1 MAKWK
6 SGRVDRMRVKGSND
20 PYRLT
25 EKLPGGATCQG
36 CGSTVKEGRWTWVDS
51 VKKGKEPASATC
63 PACRR
68 MEDDYPAGY
77 LVLEGSFFGENRE
90 EIMNLVRNVA
100 EDEKEKHPMERVMA
114 IRKDGDTT
122 LITTTGV
129 HIARRLGDSLKKSY
143 RGELKVNYEA
153 GEKRIRVSWFR

>member
-6 SGRVDRMRVKGSND
+6 SGRVDRMRVKGSKD

-25 EKLPGGATCQG
+25 EKPPGGATCKR
-36 CGSTVKEGRWTWVDS
+36 CGAMVREGRWTWS
-51 VKKGKEPASATC
+51 EAAKGGVIMTC

-77 LVLEGSFFGENRE
+77 LALEGPFFGENRK

-100 EDEKEKHPMERVMA
+100 EAEKNKRPLERVMA
-114 IRKDGDTT
+114 IRRDGETT

-129 HIARRLGDSLKKSY
+129 HIARRLGHSLKRSY
-143 RGELKVNYEA
+143 QGDLQVNYKD
-153 GEKRIRVSWFR
+153 GEKRVRVSWFR

>member
-1 MAKWK
+1 MAKWR
-6 SGRVDRMRVKGSND
+6 SGRVDRMRVKENKD

-36 CGSTVKEGRWTWVDS
+36 CGSTVQEGRWTWS
-51 VKKGKEPASATC
+51 VPAKGAVSATC

-68 MEDDYPAGY
+68 LQDDYPAGY
-77 LVLEGSFFGENRE
+77 LILEGEFFVENRV

-100 EDEKEKHPMERVMA
+100 KAEKNEHPMERVMT
-114 IRKDGDTT
+114 IRKDGKTT

-129 HIARRLGDSLKKSY
+129 HIARRLGDSLKRSYQGDLQINYKS
-143 RGELKVNYEA
+143 
-153 GEKRIRVSWFR
+153 GEKRIQVNWFR

>member
-1 MAKWK
+1 MAKWMF
-6 SGRVDRMRVKGSND
+6 GPVDRMRVKGSND

-25 EKLPGGATCQG
+25 EKLPGGATCRS
-36 CGSTVKEGRWTWVDS
+36 CGLTVQQGRWTWS
-51 VKKGKEPASATC
+51 SPEKAALSTTC

-68 MEDDYPAGY
+68 LEDDYPAGY
-77 LVLEGSFFGENRE
+77 LMLEGPFFGQKRK

-100 EDEKEKHPMERVMA
+100 EAEKKEHPMERVMA
-114 IRKDGDTT
+114 VRKDGEAT

-129 HIARRLGDSLKKSY
+129 HIARRLGESLKRSY
-143 RGELKVNYEA
+143 RGDLKINYED

>member
-6 SGRVDRMRVKGSND
+6 SGRVDRMRVKESKD

-25 EKLPGGATCQG
+25 EKLPGGATCRRCEAMVQ
-36 CGSTVKEGRWTWVDS
+36 EGRWTWAA
-51 VKKGKEPASATC
+51 PAQGGVETLC

-68 MEDDYPAGY
+68 IEEDYPAGY
-77 LVLEGSFFGENRE
+77 LELEGPFFVENRE

-100 EDEKEKHPMERVMA
+100 QAEKNERPMERIMF
-114 IRKDGDTT
+114 INRKDGGAT

-129 HIARRLGDSLKKSY
+129 HIARRLGESLKRSY
-143 RGELKVNYEA
+143 QGDLKVDYKD
-153 GEKRIRVSWFR
+153 GEKGVRVSWSR